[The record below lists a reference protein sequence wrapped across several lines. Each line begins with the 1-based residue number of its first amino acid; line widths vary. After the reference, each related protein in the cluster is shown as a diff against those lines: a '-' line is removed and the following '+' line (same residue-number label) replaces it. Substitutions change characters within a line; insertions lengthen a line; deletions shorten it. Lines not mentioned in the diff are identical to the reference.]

1 MKKMLIP
8 ALAVC
13 AILCVSQ
20 VSCEPDEPKFVKKFE
35 SVINDKMYCTENGKD
50 CALVDGHHVFSYDEY
65 LPPAQRQLL
74 NNFYKAA
81 AENNVRQF
89 FETQNWQAVFPPSTL
104 NSGIM
109 SKIANANYATLV
121 NACDSSIM
129 FVYRRDGGKE
139 PENLIFAFQ
148 RGDVKNA
155 PCGGTQ

>member
-1 MKKMLIP
+1 MKKKLIP
-8 ALAVC
+8 ALVVG

-20 VSCEPDEPKFVKKFE
+20 TSCGPDEPQYVKKFDM
-35 SVINDKMYCTENGKD
+35 VINETMYCKPDGTD

-81 AENNVRQF
+81 AEKNVKQF
-89 FETQNWQAVFPPSTL
+89 FETQNWQAVFPPQTL
-104 NSGIM
+104 NSSIM
-109 SKIANANYATLV
+109 SRIANANYATIV

-129 FVYRRDGGKE
+129 FVYKQDGGKE

-155 PCGGTQ
+155 PCSEN